1 MDTKKTSGRYSRRK
15 FIQHSAGGVAGALV
29 AGDALVADPRHG
41 EAPASWK
48 VPGRGFSNYGQPRN
62 SRDSPIRWISADRS
76 VTGNGVSWTPLHQLE
91 GTITPNGLH
100 FERHHNGVP
109 EVNPATWK
117 LTVFGQV
124 GKALVFDLNALHRYP
139 MTSRI
144 AFIECGGNSNS
155 MWHPQPAQAPA
166 GYQHGLVS
174 CSEWTGVPLSILLRE
189 AGLKPDAK
197 WLVADGL
204 DAAGVS
210 ISIPI
215 AKAMDDTIVG
225 LYQNGEPV
233 RPENGFPARLLVP
246 GWEGIV
252 NVKWLNSMQLSDRP
266 LMSRFDTVSY
276 TDLQKNGTAE
286 RFTFEMGVKSLITSP
301 SPGQSLAE
309 PGFYELSG
317 LAWTGNGV
325 VTRVEVSADGGNT
338 WAKARLQDPVLDK
351 ALTRF
356 RAPWRWNG
364 ARAILKSRAY
374 DALGRVQPA
383 RQVLLQEKG
392 SSHYYHYNAIIS
404 WSVDTDGSVH
414 HVYA

>member
-41 EAPASWK
+41 EAPASWE

-76 VTGNGVSWTPLHQLE
+76 VAGNGVSWTPLHQLE

-374 DALGRVQPA
+374 DALGRVQPE
-383 RQVLLQEKG
+383 RKVLLQEKG

>member
-1 MDTKKTSGRYSRRK
+1 MDTKKTSRRYSRRK

-29 AGDALVADPRHG
+29 AGDALAADLRHG
-41 EAPASWK
+41 ETPASWK

-76 VTGNGVSWTPLHQLE
+76 VAGNGVSWTPLHQLE

-109 EVNPATWK
+109 EVDPATWK
-117 LTVFGQV
+117 MTVFGQV

-155 MWHPQPAQAPA
+155 MWHPQPTQAPA

-325 VTRVEVSADGGNT
+325 ITRVEVSADGGNT
-338 WAKARLQDPVLDK
+338 WAKAKLQDPVLDK

-356 RAPWRWNG
+356 RAPWHWNG

-374 DALGRVQPA
+374 DALGRVQPE
-383 RQVLLQEKG
+383 REVLLQEKG
-392 SSHYYHYNAIIS
+392 SNHYYHYNAIIS